1 MNCINNNELLKKAL
15 SMTGPL
21 LKEKGYISFVDVFMK
36 LGYLD
41 LKDYEDWRRK
51 RIPYLEQVIKINL
64 RKTNLIM
71 KANALKKILI

>member
-15 SMTGPL
+15 SMIGPL